1 MRTKRVLA
9 ILMLTMLAVSLAEA
23 APTTRTWS
31 VTLMD
36 NDGATVGQGTF
47 DAAYQ
52 EIPLEWVW
60 VPVTTI
66 EVLVDGIQYDVPLQD
81 PYYDLKFSQFRSQ
94 LVYSAL
100 SGTGDGN
107 IPCINFN
114 FPNPTEWALGSC
126 YFSGGVYQYFAVPAW
141 EPLGTYS
148 IEEAAT
154 ADETAPDVESV
165 TADDVV
171 FPADATVT
179 ATATDDDSNIASA
192 EYSRD
197 GTPWTAMSAQDG
209 AFDGEASEG
218 LTATL
223 SGLLVKTHEVCVRAT
238 DTASPANISDG
249 TACDTFDVTAAQ
261 LGIDFAGQELDLDGA
276 PTQLKAKVT
285 GPCSSAAAVEFFVDG
300 VSQGTELTDTLGV
313 ASLSKTLQMG
323 VHDIR
328 VEVDDQ
334 DLGGDS
340 KPECKG
346 DSDAGVT
353 VMADPNAASS
363 GGGWYKV
370 DGVSPPRVNFGYVAN
385 VKFNKKTQEFVT
397 TGNLLWMNQ
406 DNFKLKG
413 VINQSGKFDC
423 PSSDYVSC
431 AGFAG
436 TGMLYEHDDS
446 YVPGIGDPSDE
457 WTGNSPLE
465 VSFVATVYDGGS
477 STVCQKKR
485 CTVTERP
492 DAIMMQINGASIPA
506 APYEA
511 ITLQGGSITVKK

>member
-1 MRTKRVLA
+1 MRTKNVLA
-9 ILMLTMLAVSLAEA
+9 ILMLTMLAIPLAEA

-36 NDGATVGQGTF
+36 NDGATVGHGTF
-47 DAAYQ
+47 DAPYQ
-52 EIPLEWVW
+52 ESPTAWS
-60 VPVTTI
+60 PVSVTSI
-66 EVLVDGIQYDVPLQD
+66 DVLVDGTRYDVLLQD
-81 PYYDLKFSQFRSQ
+81 DFYYLHFYQFYPQ
-94 LVYSAL
+94 LLYFAL

-114 FPNPTEWALGSC
+114 FPNPTEWALGNC
-126 YFSGGVYQYFAVPAW
+126 NFAGGVFQWFSVPAW
-141 EPLGTYS
+141 EPLGTYT

-154 ADETAPDVESV
+154 ADEDAPVVESV
-165 TADDVV
+165 TADGVA
-171 FPADATVT
+171 FPADAIVT
-179 ATATDDDSNIASA
+179 ATATDAASNIAGA

-197 GTPWTAMSAQDG
+197 GTAWTAMSAVDE
-209 AFDGEASEG
+209 AFDEPSED

-223 SGLLVKTHEVCVRAT
+223 SGLMVKTYEVCVRAT
-238 DTASPANISDG
+238 DTADPANTSDG

-261 LGIDFAGQELDLDGA
+261 LDIAFAGQELDLDGGQ
-276 PTQLKAKVT
+276 TQLKAAVT
-285 GPCSSAAAVEFFVDG
+285 GPCSSGAAVEFFAG
-300 VSQGTELTDTLGV
+300 GLSQGTASTDTLGV
-313 ASLSKTLQMG
+313 ASLSKTLPLG
-323 VHDIR
+323 VHDIK

-334 DLGGDS
+334 DLGGDT
-340 KPECKG
+340 KPECQG
-346 DSDAGVT
+346 DIDTGVT
-353 VMADPNAASS
+353 VVADPNAASS

-370 DGVSPPRVNFGYVAN
+370 DSVAPPRVNFGYVAN
-385 VKFNKKTQEFVT
+385 VKYNKKTQESLT

-413 VINQSGKFDC
+413 AINQSGKFDC
-423 PSSDYVSC
+423 PTSDYAQC
-431 AGFAG
+431 AVFAG
-436 TGMLYEHDDS
+436 TGILYEHNDS
-446 YVPGIGDPSDE
+446 YDPAIDPPSEE

-492 DAIMMQINGASIPA
+492 DAIMMQINGASVPA
-506 APYEA
+506 APYEI